1 MTTVT
6 AVVVHRSGPGIRA
19 ALAAHAPQDVARF
32 ERELRDALHRA
43 ETDLDLDRV
52 DRLLGRWHA
61 LATLAANPLTE
72 AEQAQLARA
81 RAGDVTGLRA
91 RRDDG
96 TWTTL

>member
-6 AVVVHRSGPGIRA
+6 AVIVDRSGPAIRA

-32 ERELRDALHRA
+32 ERELREALHLA
-43 ETDLDLDRV
+43 ETDRDLDRV
-52 DRLLGRWHA
+52 DRLIRHWHA

-72 AEQAQLARA
+72 AERAQLTRA
-81 RAGDVTGLRA
+81 RAGDVSGLRA

-96 TWTTL
+96 TWATL